1 MRVLKNATAVVL
13 SRTETE
19 SRLDRRTA
27 TGEWAFGSVK
37 TRALYF
43 TSAAV
48 TGLPSCHRARGS
60 IENAIDSESG
70 AHVQLFASCGVNPL
84 SPTVERPGL
93 ICARRSKTR
102 SRTTAPFCS
111 LTNGGKMSVASPGML
126 TITVPPVG
134 ELELVPRS
142 VPHAMVIAA
151 IGRIRLSPFMG
162 AVRRRWAKE

>member
-1 MRVLKNATAVVL
+1 MLGKDEELVRDVVNCSGIRFLKNATAVVL

-70 AHVQLFASCGVNPL
+70 AHVQLLRKLRSESFVSDRG
-84 SPTVERPGL
+84 E
-93 ICARRSKTR
+93 AR
-102 SRTTAPFCS
+102 A
-111 LTNGGKMSVASPGML
+111 
-126 TITVPPVG
+126 
-134 ELELVPRS
+134 
-142 VPHAMVIAA
+142 
-151 IGRIRLSPFMG
+151 
-162 AVRRRWAKE
+162 